1 MYGISFIL
9 LVHGIDKHVLRKK
22 TCRICKTNRH
32 ILHVLAKNLK
42 IAKNNKI
49 G

>member
-22 TCRICKTNRH
+22 HAEFVKQIDTFCTLWPKT
-32 ILHVLAKNLK
+32 
-42 IAKNNKI
+42 
-49 G
+49 

>member
-9 LVHGIDKHVLRKK
+9 LVHGIDKHVLS
-22 TCRICKTNRH
+22 I
-32 ILHVLAKNLK
+32 ILK
-42 IAKNNKI
+42 IEKYNKI